1 MAEELKVAEELF
13 EKVRKIEFKTG
24 KLVTDVFLGEYHST
38 FRGKGIEFSEVR
50 EYQTG
55 DDVRTIDWNVTA
67 RTGKPYIKLYV
78 EERELT
84 IILLFDLSASL
95 NFCSGEKSKRE
106 IAAEIACLLSIAAVK
121 NNDKVGLILFTDQ
134 QELFISP
141 DKGIKHVLV
150 LVRELLSF
158 RQKGLKTN
166 LNAALDYL
174 MKIIKKRSIVFLISD
189 FESPF
194 DFSQKIKIVN
204 KKHDVV
210 AIRIIDPREIEL
222 SEGGFFRFQD
232 IESGEEILLNL
243 SSPAF
248 RKKYNLYYAE
258 KEEKLN
264 KLFREAKVDYLRID
278 TSKPYLEEL
287 LKFFRMRA
295 LKYR

>member
-24 KLVTDVFLGEYHST
+24 KLVTDVFLGEYHSI
-38 FRGKGIEFSEVR
+38 FKGRGIEFSEVR
-50 EYQTG
+50 EYQPG
-55 DDVRTIDWNVTA
+55 DDIRTIDWNVTA
-67 RTGKPYIKLYV
+67 RTGKPHVKLYV

-84 IILLFDLSASL
+84 IILMFDLSASL
-95 NFCSGEKSKRE
+95 DFASGEKSKRE

-121 NNDKVGLILFTDQ
+121 NKDKVGLILFTDQ

-150 LVRELLSF
+150 LVREILSYK
-158 RQKGLKTN
+158 QKGIKTD
-166 LNAALDYL
+166 LNMALDYL
-174 MKIIKKRSIVFLISD
+174 LKIVKKRSIVFFISD
-189 FESPF
+189 FETPY
-194 DFSQKIKIVN
+194 DFSQKLKVAN

-210 AIRIIDPREIEL
+210 AIRIIDPRETEL

-232 IESGEEILLNL
+232 IESGEEVLLNL

-248 RKKYNLYYAE
+248 KKKYKLYFQE
-258 KEEKLN
+258 KEEKLDR
-264 KLFREAKVDYLRID
+264 LFREAKVDYLRIY
-278 TSKPYLEEL
+278 TNKPYIEEL
-287 LKFFRMRA
+287 LKFFRIRA